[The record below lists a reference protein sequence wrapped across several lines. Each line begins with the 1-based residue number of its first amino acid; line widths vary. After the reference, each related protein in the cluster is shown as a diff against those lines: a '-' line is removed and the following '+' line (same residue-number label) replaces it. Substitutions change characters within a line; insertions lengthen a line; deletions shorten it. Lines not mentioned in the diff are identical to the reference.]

1 MQVSRITLPSACDVR
16 AWSRDNRN
24 GFETHDRGGR
34 IEDSKGECV
43 REGGKIIL
51 KCVVGVVARVKSR
64 RKKSLVFTLVCLR
77 TRMLNT
83 SADASA
89 SASDI
94 K

>member
-1 MQVSRITLPSACDVR
+1 MQVSKITLPSACDVR

-24 GFETHDRGGR
+24 GFETHNRGGR

-43 REGGKIIL
+43 REGEKMIP
-51 KCVVGVVARVKSR
+51 KCVAGVVARGKSR
-64 RKKSLVFTLVCLR
+64 RKKSLVFKLVCLH
-77 TRMLNT
+77 TRMLNA

-89 SASDI
+89 SALDI

>member
-43 REGGKIIL
+43 REGGENY
-51 KCVVGVVARVKSR
+51 
-64 RKKSLVFTLVCLR
+64 T
-77 TRMLNT
+77 
-83 SADASA
+83 
-89 SASDI
+89 
-94 K
+94 